1 MTSLK
6 TAIGD
11 DQLSR
16 SDWGKKGLAPTT
28 ADTTKDRRLLALRRL
43 APTIAI
49 GVAVALVILAVMAA
63 LVLVRGIDGQ
73 IADMTR
79 TYEVRNSARE
89 LSAAL
94 AQAESSQRGY
104 VLTGDP
110 SYLESFRAD
119 SVTAD
124 VRLRTLM
131 AAVEQNVHQRQR
143 VGAIAGEIANKVA
156 EMERSVA
163 LVAEGQID
171 VARAF
176 AGTGM
181 GERLMDEVSR
191 GLEQFIREENQRLMA
206 RNAEIATS
214 RVGLLAA
221 MVAALAGALVLGYV
235 FFLRARDEVRALA
248 SRQDRLRSENEELE
262 ARVAERTAD
271 LEEARAHAERER
283 RRVEAL
289 LQETSHRIGNSLA
302 TVSSLL
308 ALQLLRTRSAE
319 VRQALEAARSRVH
332 AIASAHRRLRLG
344 DDLETASASDFL
356 GSVIE
361 DIESTS
367 SASGV
372 KIETSIDPIVIGAR
386 DATTLGILAG
396 ELVVNA
402 LKHAFPDGRA
412 GTIVVRFALDAAGVP
427 TLVVTDDGIG
437 FTPTEQEQDSGLGS
451 VIVRQL
457 ASQFGGRPEFTARAG
472 GGLEVTVALPE
483 LAKAKPQD

>member
-1 MTSLK
+1 M
-6 TAIGD
+6 
-11 DQLSR
+11 
-16 SDWGKKGLAPTT
+16 APTT
-28 ADTTKDRRLLALRRL
+28 ARIAGDNWFVTLRRF
-43 APTIAI
+43 APIITV
-49 GVAVALVILAVMAA
+49 GVALTLVILAVMAA

-79 TYEVRNSARE
+79 TYDVRNSARE

-110 SYLESFRAD
+110 SYLESYRAD

-124 VRLRTLM
+124 MRLRTLT
-131 AAVEQNVHQRQR
+131 AATEQNAQQRQR
-143 VGAIAGEIANKVA
+143 VAAIAAEIANKVA
-156 EMERSVA
+156 EMERSVE
-163 LVAEGQID
+163 LVARGQRD
-171 VARAF
+171 AARAF

-181 GERLMDEVSR
+181 GVRLMDEVSQR
-191 GLEQFIREENQRLMA
+191 LEQFIREENQRLMT
-206 RNAEIATS
+206 RNAEIAAS
-214 RVGLLAA
+214 RRGLVAA
-221 MVAALAGALVLGYV
+221 MVAALAGAVVLGYV

-248 SRQDRLRSENEELE
+248 SREDHLRSANVELE

-283 RRVEAL
+283 QRVEAL

-308 ALQLLRTRSAE
+308 ALQLMRTPSAE

-332 AIASAHRRLRLG
+332 AIASAHRRLRLA
-344 DDLETASASDFL
+344 DDLETAVASDFL
-356 GSVIE
+356 GAVID
-361 DIESTS
+361 DIQTTS
-367 SASGV
+367 SAASSV
-372 KIETSIDPIVIGAR
+372 EIEAQIDPVVIGAR

-402 LKHAFPDGRA
+402 LKHAFPAGRS
-412 GTIVVRFALDAAGVP
+412 GTIAVRFALDAAGVP
-427 TLVVTDDGIG
+427 TLVVADDGVG
-437 FTPTEQEQDSGLGS
+437 FAPKQDEQDSGLGS

-457 ASQFGGRPEFTARAG
+457 ASQFGGRPKFEASPG
-472 GGLEVTVALPE
+472 GGLTVTIALPE
-483 LAKAKPQD
+483 LAKSPPRG